1 MAVKRGDKVILIV
14 GKDKGKEGTIERV
27 LPSRHQVVVGGLN
40 LAKRHFKPGR
50 HQKYSA
56 GGIVEVA
63 MPLDWSNVKVT
74 QEADTTLT
82 KEGQQ

>member
-1 MAVKRGDKVILIV
+1 MAVRRGDKVLLLA

-27 LPSRHQVVVGGLN
+27 LPGRHQVVVGGLN

-50 HQKYSA
+50 NQKYSA

-63 MPLDWSNVKVT
+63 MPIDWSNVKVIANT
-74 QEADTTLT
+74 ESTPT
-82 KEGQQ
+82 KKGK